1 MFRRQSV
8 SASAGSCFNRI
19 AGGTAASRH
28 GGPRIMRRGN
38 ASLLVDGL
46 FAVTGLAAFGGDL
59 QSTGYNPGV
68 SGWRIRSTGAAE
80 FTNLV
85 VRSWLVDGAVTDQ
98 FQAIAVGPFAYAGSP
113 VVVATLDLA
122 AVPRGNLYLR
132 GIVFEA
138 RALGSGP
145 NIKNTVVTLDRRS
158 RQLGGAFNAWET
170 ITTWTLDFND
180 LAWEVRQGDGTLAGY
195 YDDYEYR
202 LKYRNYAGS
211 GSGSTTGN
219 YLRNVYLTVT
229 RTTK

>member
-1 MFRRQSV
+1 M
-8 SASAGSCFNRI
+8 G
-19 AGGTAASRH
+19 GGTAASRH

-68 SGWRIRSTGAAE
+68 SGWRIRDTGAAE
-80 FTNLV
+80 FANLV

-113 VVVATLDLA
+113 VVVATLDMA
-122 AVPRGNLYLR
+122 AVPRGNIYLR
-132 GIVFEA
+132 GMVFEFTTQTNA
-138 RALGSGP
+138 GHD
-145 NIKNTVVTLDRRS
+145 TQCVVELQTRNK
-158 RQLGGAFNAWET
+158 QLGGTFSAWTVQQSWTSLFNVIAWDVNQGSA
-170 ITTWTLDFND
+170 TL
-180 LAWEVRQGDGTLAGY
+180 TGY
-195 YDDYEYR
+195 YDDFEYR
-202 LKYRNYAGS
+202 VVYYCQLEDGS
-211 GSGSTTGN
+211 SPTTGN